1 MTTLGSAYE
10 DEQRHAKCAGAHM
23 AWQILTTGTIRAPES
38 EHDLTDGEP
47 DIKPSL
53 PQLINCEVMIILFK
67 KEFFTTRL
75 EI

>member
-1 MTTLGSAYE
+1 
-10 DEQRHAKCAGAHM
+10 M
-23 AWQILTTGTIRAPES
+23 AQQILTTGKMLAPES

-47 DIKPSL
+47 DINSSL

-67 KEFFTTRL
+67 KEFFITHL